1 MGKMWGW
8 NALSWEWAVSAAFSK
23 RLAQKGRPL
32 GEGICFISST
42 WWYGV
47 EAHATHPQW
56 EGNSLSHFTLPA
68 GWNPLSVQQAKRT
81 DIRMLRKEFAIH
93 MNVNYGNGKRGK

>member
-1 MGKMWGW
+1 MLYIFNLVVWRG
-8 NALSWEWAVSAAFSK
+8 SP
-23 RLAQKGRPL
+23 RYP
-32 GEGICFISST
+32 
-42 WWYGV
+42 
-47 EAHATHPQW
+47 PQR